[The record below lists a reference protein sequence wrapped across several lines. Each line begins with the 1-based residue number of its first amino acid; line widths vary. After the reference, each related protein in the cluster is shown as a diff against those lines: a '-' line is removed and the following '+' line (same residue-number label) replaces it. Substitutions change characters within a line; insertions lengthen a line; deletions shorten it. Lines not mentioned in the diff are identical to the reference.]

1 MWGCWKCCDGRYG
14 TDNIYVYVYVYVAAC
29 VCAWGQCNDTCSF
42 QTAVPMSR
50 LAVLT
55 VVSLVSEA
63 DCVLT
68 MQPDRVW
75 RGGTNGAVRV
85 GSACGTSCAVYV
97 FCNGLCG

>member
-1 MWGCWKCCDGRYG
+1 
-14 TDNIYVYVYVYVAAC
+14 
-29 VCAWGQCNDTCSF
+29 
-42 QTAVPMSR
+42 MSR

-85 GSACGTSCAVYV
+85 GSVFGTSCAVYV